1 MPTFTK
7 TWEYVVNQV
16 VSAGSSITDRN
27 QRLMLTM
34 KQAMVD
40 ALDTRSQANA
50 AIAMSV
56 PCTVVAS
63 SNGTVANTSDNWN
76 AQADINWANAGSAH
90 SWIVLRFPD
99 FFGAGQHLHML
110 IDLIPVSATGLAYI
124 AFSRDG
130 WNNNG
135 TTTNRPTA
143 VSTDVLLVKDGS
155 SGVGNV
161 WASDSWAG
169 HNTTNNQAV
178 LHYAIADDGSAIK
191 CVICQGGV
199 TSAVWSVW
207 HDVSGPTRAAASD
220 PYSVFYC
227 SSSATTEAFTEANV
241 DDAAGVFSLDAAGA
255 STAQHFGKVVFSSAN
270 TSMVDNNISS
280 YDSSRVPV
288 PVFICA
294 ASPQGVLD
302 VAPDLWW
309 GYSGDATGDP
319 FPITGTRD
327 TVCIG
332 DFIMPFPDD
341 VVMQAA

>member
-16 VSAGSSITDRN
+16 VSAGSSIADRN

-56 PCTVVAS
+56 PCVVVAS

-90 SWIVLRFPD
+90 SWIHLRFPN
-99 FFGAGQHLHML
+99 FFGAGDHLNML
-110 IDLIPVSATGLAYI
+110 IDLIPASATGLAYI

-130 WNNNG
+130 FNNNG
-135 TTTNRPTA
+135 TTTNRPTPVTA
-143 VSTDVLLVKDGS
+143 GDVMVVKDGS
-155 SGVGNV
+155 SGVGTV

-178 LHYAIADDGSAIK
+178 LHYAIADDGSAVK

-199 TSAVWSVW
+199 TQAVWALW

-227 SSSATTEAFTEANV
+227 SSSNTAEQFTEANV
-241 DDAAGVFSLDAAGA
+241 DDADGIFSLDAAGA
-255 STAQHFGKVVFSSAN
+255 SAGHHFVKYIFSSS
-270 TSMVDNNISS
+270 TSLVDNNISA
-280 YDSSRVPV
+280 YDASRVPL
-288 PVFICA
+288 PVFVAEAI
-294 ASPQGVLD
+294 PQGVLD
-302 VAPDLWW
+302 VIPDLWW

-319 FPITGTRD
+319 FPITGTRN
-327 TVCIG
+327 TVAVG